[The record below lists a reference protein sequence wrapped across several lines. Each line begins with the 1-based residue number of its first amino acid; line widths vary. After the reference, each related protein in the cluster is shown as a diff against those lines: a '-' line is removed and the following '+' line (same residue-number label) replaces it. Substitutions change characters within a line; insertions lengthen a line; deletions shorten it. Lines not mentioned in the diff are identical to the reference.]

1 MSYSIDA
8 ITDRCY
14 ENTTCLINKFDIR
27 DEEKLKKVEA
37 DITFA
42 KATILESNPISDK
55 FDLEHYKA
63 IHRFLFEDI
72 YVWAGSFRTVDMA
85 KKGTSF
91 CSADQLDD
99 VAKNCFGRL
108 AENNLFSDLDRDE
121 FIDAIV
127 DFYCVTN
134 MLHPFREGNGR
145 TQRIFISQLIHHN
158 GYDFDFSDID
168 SDDLMIAT
176 IQAANGVTDFL
187 KQLFDEN
194 ISAQSNEITMI

>member
-8 ITDRCY
+8 ITDGCY

-27 DEEKLKKVEA
+27 DEDKLKKVEA

-42 KATILESNPISDK
+42 KATILESNPISNK

-72 YVWAGSFRTVDMA
+72 YDWAGSFRTVDMS
-85 KKGTSF
+85 KKGTGF

-99 VAKNCFGRL
+99 VARNCFSRL

-121 FIDAIV
+121 FVDAIV
-127 DFYCVTN
+127 DFYCATN

-168 SDDLMIAT
+168 SDDLMIF
-176 IQAANGVTDFL
+176 ICKPF
-187 KQLFDEN
+187 
-194 ISAQSNEITMI
+194 

>member
-8 ITDRCY
+8 ITDGCY

-72 YVWAGSFRTVDMA
+72 YDWAGTFRTVDMA
-85 KKGTSF
+85 KRGTSF
-91 CSADQLDD
+91 CSEDQLED
-99 VAKNCFGRL
+99 VARNCFDRL

-121 FIDAIV
+121 FVDAIV